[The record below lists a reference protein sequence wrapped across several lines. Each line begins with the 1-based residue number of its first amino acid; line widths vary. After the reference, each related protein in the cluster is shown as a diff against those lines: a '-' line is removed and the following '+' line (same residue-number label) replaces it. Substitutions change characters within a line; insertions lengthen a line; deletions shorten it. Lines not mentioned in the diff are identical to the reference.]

1 MARPTKP
8 LDADHI
14 IKLYREGQG
23 VNKLARHFGVRTA
36 RISSILNDAGI
47 KTDRVYVLPVEKI
60 VAAYEAGVSTN
71 ALAKKYGVS
80 RNVIDKRLVA
90 AGVTLRTQG
99 EAEAVKWSRMT
110 QKQRERQ
117 VMAAHKATR
126 GKKRS
131 LGAKLR
137 SARTKAALAE
147 FDSPQERE
155 LHDMLL
161 ERGIRTIPQ
170 MAVGP
175 YNCDLGTSTV
185 AVEIFGG
192 NWHWA
197 GRHLQRLP
205 KRVDYFFNAALHVL
219 IVQATDRYP
228 LTPEMADYVAAYI
241 KAASRNP
248 AAPREYRV
256 VRGAGETIA
265 QASSDSDDRALVP
278 SFTVTTN
285 ALGQYVSVSDYA
297 VRVSGDDDVP
307 HAVRSPGASGAVT
320 THALIHRRDP
330 SAVLN
335 TGLLERLSARLMGCA
350 DALGADYLPGF
361 ADRHGG
367 FAPELSGGR
376 APAPAPH
383 DAVNDEP
390 FGLQGELA
398 PMMRQPGASVR
409 GFYGHVDGHVAAS
422 EHRARLQKR
431 EHAERGVHPGGVRV
445 THERQEHAAVAR

>member
-1 MARPTKP
+1 MLVVPSLIVDSRRRPLRAIRHGSTPTVVGYNAVSDVVTTASLEVVNMARPTKP

-23 VNKLARHFGVRTA
+23 VNKLARHFGVRTT
-36 RISSILNDAGI
+36 RIANILNDAGI
-47 KTDRVYVLPVEKI
+47 KTDRIHVLPVEKL
-60 VAAYEAGVSTN
+60 VAAYEAGFSTN

-80 RNVIDKRLVA
+80 RQVIDRRLVD
-90 AGVTLRTQG
+90 AGVTLRTPS

-117 VMAAHKATR
+117 VMAAHKAVR
-126 GKKRS
+126 GRKKS
-131 LGAKLR
+131 PSIKLR
-137 SARTKAALAE
+137 TARTIAAKGE

-192 NWHWA
+192 NWHWT
-197 GRHLQRLP
+197 GRHLRRLP

-219 IVQATDRYP
+219 IVQTTKSYP

-248 AAPREYRV
+248 TAPREYRV

-297 VRVSGDDDVP
+297 VRM
-307 HAVRSPGASGAVT
+307 
-320 THALIHRRDP
+320 RRDNN
-330 SAVLN
+330 VL
-335 TGLLERLSARLMGCA
+335 
-350 DALGADYLPGF
+350 
-361 ADRHGG
+361 
-367 FAPELSGGR
+367 
-376 APAPAPH
+376 
-383 DAVNDEP
+383 
-390 FGLQGELA
+390 
-398 PMMRQPGASVR
+398 
-409 GFYGHVDGHVAAS
+409 
-422 EHRARLQKR
+422 
-431 EHAERGVHPGGVRV
+431 
-445 THERQEHAAVAR
+445 